1 MKSYPWENQST
12 RTRLVGFNE
21 RIAVGE
27 SDEVVL
33 AVGEWMDFDKRLAMR
48 GGTETTVLSAI
59 WGMRALGPAAWQ
71 GDRSANASIASVGAH
86 ESQC

>member
-1 MKSYPWENQST
+1 M
-12 RTRLVGFNE
+12 RTRLVGFDE
-21 RIAVGE
+21 RIAMGE
-27 SDEVVL
+27 SDKEVL

-48 GGTETTVLSAI
+48 GGTGTTVLSVI

-71 GDRSANASIASVGAH
+71 GDRCTNASIASIGAQ

>member
-1 MKSYPWENQST
+1 M
-12 RTRLVGFNE
+12 RTRLVGFDE

-27 SDEVVL
+27 LDKEVL
-33 AVGEWMDFDKRLAMR
+33 AMGEWMDFDKRLAMR
-48 GGTETTVLSAI
+48 GGTGTTVLSAI

-71 GDRSANASIASVGAH
+71 RDRSAIASIASIGAQ